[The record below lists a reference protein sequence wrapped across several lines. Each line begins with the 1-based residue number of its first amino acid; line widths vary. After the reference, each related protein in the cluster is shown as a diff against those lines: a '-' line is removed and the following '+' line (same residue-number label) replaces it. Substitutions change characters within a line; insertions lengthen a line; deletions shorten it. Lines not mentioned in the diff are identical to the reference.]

1 MKPIRSSRRTFLSAL
16 GAAAAGTWS
25 LSVAR
30 GEPGPPSTPASPN
43 PAAAPSP
50 PVKPAG
56 GSMGTRKVPRTG
68 ESIPVIGLGTWER
81 FDVALDD
88 GTRKR
93 LGGVLKTFQDG
104 GGRVVDTSPMY
115 GRAEEVVGSLAA
127 DAGLVDKLFIATKV
141 WTTGRSEGIAQ
152 METSAKRLRRER
164 IDLMQV
170 HNLVD
175 AATHLETLAGWKKEG
190 RVRYLG
196 ITHHVPSAFDD
207 LEKWMRGAKP
217 DFVQL
222 CYSIGRREAETRLL
236 PLAKELGIAV
246 IVNRP
251 FDKGAHIKAVEGK
264 PLPDWAAE
272 AGCTTWAQIF
282 LKFILAHPAVTC
294 AIPATGNPDHVAE
307 NIAAGSGPPLSEEHR
322 TRLLALF

>member
-1 MKPIRSSRRTFLSAL
+1 MKHDPSDRRTFLAAL
-16 GAAAAGTWS
+16 GAAAAGAWS
-25 LSVAR
+25 LSLGHAA
-30 GEPGPPSTPASPN
+30 EPG
-43 PAAAPSP
+43 APSAAKPDSAKTP
-50 PVKPAG
+50 PQPAKPG
-56 GSMGTRKVPRTG
+56 GAMSTRKIPGTG
-68 ESIPVIGLGTWER
+68 EAVPVIGLGTWER
-81 FDVALDD
+81 FDVTLDD
-88 GTRKR
+88 ETRKR
-93 LGGVLKTFQDG
+93 LGGVLEDFHSA
-104 GGRVVDTSPMY
+104 GGRLVDTSPMY

-127 DAGLVDKLFIATKV
+127 EAGLSDKLFVATKV
-141 WTTGRSEGIAQ
+141 WTTGRDEGIRQ

-175 AATHLETLAGWKKEG
+175 AETQLETLSAWKKEG

-207 LEKWMRGAKP
+207 LERWMRSAKP

-236 PLAKELGIAV
+236 PLARDLGIAV

-251 FDKGAHIKAVEGK
+251 FDKGAHLKAVEGK

-272 AGCTTWAQIF
+272 AGCRTWAQIL
-282 LKFILAHPAVTC
+282 LKFILAQPAVTC
-294 AIPATGNPDHVAE
+294 AIPATGNPEHLAE
-307 NIAAGSGPPLSEEHR
+307 NVEAGSGRPLSDEHR
-322 TRLLALF
+322 NRLLAMF